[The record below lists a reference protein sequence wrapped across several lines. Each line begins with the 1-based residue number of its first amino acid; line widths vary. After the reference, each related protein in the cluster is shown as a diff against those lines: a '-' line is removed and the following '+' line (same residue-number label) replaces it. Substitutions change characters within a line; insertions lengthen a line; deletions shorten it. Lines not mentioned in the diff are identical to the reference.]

1 MPFLITCRLHP
12 FRHKLP
18 FCPPVWQFCA
28 LTMKFMN
35 FSHREICN
43 DGVINEDVISITE
56 MDFSVQLSIETLC

>member
-1 MPFLITCRLHP
+1 
-12 FRHKLP
+12 
-18 FCPPVWQFCA
+18 
-28 LTMKFMN
+28 MN